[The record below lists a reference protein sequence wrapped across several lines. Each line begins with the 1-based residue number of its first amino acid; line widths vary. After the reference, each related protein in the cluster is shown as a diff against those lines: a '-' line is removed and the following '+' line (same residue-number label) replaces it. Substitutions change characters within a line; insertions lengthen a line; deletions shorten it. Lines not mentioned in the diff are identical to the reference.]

1 MAAVT
6 VASRL
11 GSVRAPW
18 PSWTKALG
26 SSAPAETMPAG
37 SVVLEAAADQ
47 GDAVGE
53 EGGGD
58 GVAAVGVDGAS
69 VEGEL
74 EGRVAVDAA
83 AAVEAEGLAHDELP

>member
-1 MAAVT
+1 MAELDEGVGVFGAGGDD
-6 VASRL
+6 AA
-11 GSVRAPW
+11 RA
-18 PSWTKALG
+18 
-26 SSAPAETMPAG
+26 
-37 SVVLEAAADQ
+37 VVLEAAADE

-58 GVAAVGVDGAS
+58 GVAAEGVDGAS

-83 AAVEAEGLAHDELP
+83 AVVEAEGLAHGESP